1 MTQARFEQ
9 DHEAAIVFNIKG
21 RLVQSLATDGLI
33 HGCEK

>member
-9 DHEAAIVFNIKG
+9 DHELLYFDIKG

-33 HGCEK
+33 HG